1 MGLLPGSFAFCKSS
15 THGLESG
22 RVMVTA
28 SDLEGIMAANASSS
42 SSHCEK
48 DGINVGFIFEV
59 RGSGFDVGSFGR

>member
-1 MGLLPGSFAFCKSS
+1 
-15 THGLESG
+15 
-22 RVMVTA
+22 MVTA
-28 SDLEGIMAANASSS
+28 FDLEGIMAANASS